1 MSSQR
6 GGHKDPRLRLAFRP
20 SAKVSPLVV
29 AASAFS
35 VTPMTSSAC
44 SSSRGAWRAMH
55 AISSCGLSS
64 WCSNLNVEFRDSSSG
79 PDGSA
84 FQERGK
90 ASNSKGPSSVSLDR
104 TYAELRP
111 AMFALDYRITGNR
124 ADAEEIVQDA
134 FIRLHNAAPQ
144 EAVRS
149 LKSYLATIT
158 ARLSLNRLR
167 DQRARRES
175 YIGEWLPEPLL
186 TEDEPGV
193 RAEDVSF
200 ALLVVLER
208 LSPVERV
215 IFVLR
220 NAFDLTFEEIAPV
233 VGRDLVTC
241 RKIFSRAR
249 ARVVEAKPRF
259 AVERA
264 HHRAVMRS
272 FLEAARGQDLDTLL
286 SLLDDKVVLH
296 GDGGGKALATKQP
309 VVGRLA
315 VARFVIA
322 VTRTLPPGASL
333 ELIELNGA
341 AAIVAKAAR
350 RPLVALRI
358 ETDSAYIQS
367 SFAIANPDK
376 LAALTPAGN

>member
-1 MSSQR
+1 M
-6 GGHKDPRLRLAFRP
+6 A
-20 SAKVSPLVV
+20 
-29 AASAFS
+29 
-35 VTPMTSSAC
+35 
-44 SSSRGAWRAMH
+44 
-55 AISSCGLSS
+55 
-64 WCSNLNVEFRDSSSG
+64 
-79 PDGSA
+79 
-84 FQERGK
+84 RGK

-111 AMFALDYRITGNR
+111 AMFALAYRITGNR

-315 VARFVIA
+315 VAKFVIA

-350 RPLVALRI
+350 RPLVAVMI
-358 ETDSAYIQS
+358 ETDGAYIQS
-367 SFAIANPDK
+367 IFAIANPDK

>member
-1 MSSQR
+1 M
-6 GGHKDPRLRLAFRP
+6 A
-20 SAKVSPLVV
+20 
-29 AASAFS
+29 
-35 VTPMTSSAC
+35 
-44 SSSRGAWRAMH
+44 
-55 AISSCGLSS
+55 
-64 WCSNLNVEFRDSSSG
+64 
-79 PDGSA
+79 
-84 FQERGK
+84 RGK

-111 AMFALDYRITGNR
+111 AMFALAYRITGNR

-186 TEDEPGV
+186 TEEEPGV

-350 RPLVALRI
+350 RPLVAVMI
-358 ETDSAYIQS
+358 ETDGAYIQS
-367 SFAIANPDK
+367 IFAIANPDK